1 MVNLALDMGKCSPT
15 HSALVFDIRVG
26 PLADSPTLSSLDKD
40 RTVQLAL
47 SFGARLGMI
56 NTPLRRKVLRD
67 SPPLPESSGLRP
79 G

>member
-1 MVNLALDMGKCSPT
+1 MINLALDLGKCSPT
-15 HSALVFDIRVG
+15 HSALVFDIRVE
-26 PLADSPTLSSLDKD
+26 PLADSSTLSSLDKD
-40 RTVQLAL
+40 RTVQLSL

-56 NTPLRRKVLRD
+56 NTPLRRKVFRD